1 MMPKF
6 GNSNTQERIDLM
18 GRFIRLFGSDRIE
31 CLLADREFVGD
42 KWLEYLNGSNIEYNI
57 RIRENF
63 WVEIP
68 GKGHRVKAS
77 WLFNNLRTNEHTFYK
92 KIVRVNG
99 ELCYLS
105 ASKITDKQNAPEL
118 KIIVSF
124 N

>member
-1 MMPKF
+1 M
-6 GNSNTQERIDLM
+6 M